1 MKWIKDTT
9 PNSNGEVLYLG
20 PWVVGSVSVHYDSLC
35 SKDDVKKYVAMYKL
49 PGFERRGEF
58 RLKKDAKV
66 AVESAVE
73 YWLSLLPQQ

>member
-9 PNSNGEVLYLG
+9 PNSNGEILFLG
-20 PWVVGSVSVHYDSLC
+20 PWNVGSILC
-35 SKDDVKKYVAMYKL
+35 SKDDAKKYVATYKL

-73 YWLSLLPQQ
+73 YWLSLLPKQ

>member
-9 PNSNGEVLYLG
+9 PNSNGEILFLG
-20 PWVVGSVSVHYDSLC
+20 PWNVGSIHYDSLC
-35 SKDDVKKYVAMYKL
+35 SKEDVKKYVAIYKL

-58 RLKKDAKV
+58 RLKTDAKT

-73 YWLSLLPQQ
+73 YWLSLLPKQ